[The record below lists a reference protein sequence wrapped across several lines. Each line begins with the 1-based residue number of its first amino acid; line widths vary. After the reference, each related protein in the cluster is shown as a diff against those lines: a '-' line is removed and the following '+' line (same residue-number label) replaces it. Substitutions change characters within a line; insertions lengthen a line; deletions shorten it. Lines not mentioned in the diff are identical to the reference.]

1 MKVKTSY
8 SGLGG
13 FSRSFSLPTGK
24 DDLLKLSGNDAK
36 MGLINELFDS
46 GREAE
51 AKVLLRTALDEVMRN
66 LDRIMADGAAEESH
80 HVHKGVA
87 FSEVIS
93 LALNLETK

>member
-13 FSRSFSLPTGK
+13 FSPSVSIPTGK
-24 DDLLKLSGNDAK
+24 HDLLKLSGNDAK

-46 GREAE
+46 GRETE
-51 AKVLLRTALDEVMRN
+51 ARVLLRTALDEVMQN
-66 LDRIMADGAAEESH
+66 LDRVLADGAAEPPK
-80 HVHKGVA
+80 VPNAGV

-93 LALNLETK
+93 LALHLETK